1 MTFEH
6 QSKSIINGVNDNGA
20 VPYGFRILYSS
31 IFGSGEPVPST
42 FLSHHSLILVVEP
55 FVLHLFLLH
64 DCVLPSW
71 VIVTRPIEID
81 DL

>member
-6 QSKSIINGVNDNGA
+6 KSKNIINGVNDDGA
-20 VPYGFRILYSS
+20 VAYGFRILYSS
-31 IFGSGEPVPST
+31 IFESGEPVPST
-42 FLSHHSLILVVEP
+42 SCSHSLILVVEP

-64 DCVLPSW
+64 DCFLPSW

-81 DL
+81 DI

>member
-31 IFGSGEPVPST
+31 IFRSGGHRALH

-64 DCVLPSW
+64 DCFLPSW

-81 DL
+81 DI